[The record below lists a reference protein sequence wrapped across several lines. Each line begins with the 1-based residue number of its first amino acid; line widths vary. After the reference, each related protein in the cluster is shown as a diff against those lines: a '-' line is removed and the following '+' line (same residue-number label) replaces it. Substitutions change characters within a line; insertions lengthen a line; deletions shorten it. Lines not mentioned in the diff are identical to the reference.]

1 LARASAAS
9 VAEPLSAAI
18 LRLSLI
24 MMVAPAEE
32 RDAGEILPAVT
43 DRRNRLSRCDALY
56 RRQ

>member
-1 LARASAAS
+1 
-9 VAEPLSAAI
+9 
-18 LRLSLI
+18 